1 MTIEIK
7 GFEVQIGSD
16 LKKDHY
22 TLNIPALKYFK
33 TFEISK
39 NAIQVLEA
47 KARELID
54 KNLLNELSG
63 IS

>member
-7 GFEVQIGSD
+7 GFEVQIGGD
-16 LKKDHY
+16 LGANNY

-47 KARELID
+47 KAREIIYEN
-54 KNLLNELSG
+54 KQ
-63 IS
+63 